1 MIALLTGILTEK
13 KPDQVIIGVNGVG
26 YRVMVSLNTFYGLPQ
41 PGKEITLHIQTVVR
55 EEAFHLY
62 GFSQKQEKDTF
73 NRLLSVSGVGPK
85 VALGLLSGIAPLE
98 LWQAV
103 RARDAERLTRIPGV
117 GKKTAARLVVELE
130 GKLPQGSGESQALSS
145 LESDALSALINLGY
159 GEAPAR
165 RILDQAL
172 SVLGP
177 EAGLQELLKTAL
189 QAAGGGRN

>member
-1 MIALLTGILTEK
+1 MIAFLTGILAEK
-13 KPDQVIIGVNGVG
+13 KPDQVIIAVNGVG
-26 YRVMVSLNTFYGLPQ
+26 YRVMVSLNTFYELPP

-62 GFSQKQEKDTF
+62 GFSQQQEKDTF

-103 RARDAERLTRIPGV
+103 KSRDADRLTRIPGV

-130 GKLPQGSGESQALSS
+130 GKLPQGGGESQSASS
-145 LESDALSALINLGY
+145 LEADAMSALINLGY
-159 GEAPAR
+159 GEALAR
-165 RILDQAL
+165 RIMNEAL
-172 SVLGP
+172 RSLGP

-189 QAAGGGRN
+189 QAAGGRS